1 MWWCVMENKGKE
13 NLYEAYTDED
23 GFVWDENGDIVSIPE
38 PIKQNMD
45 AQFELAQK
53 MVREGKINAWK

>member
-1 MWWCVMENKGKE
+1 MESKEKE
-13 NLYEAYTDED
+13 NLFEAYSDED
-23 GFVWDENGDIVSIPE
+23 GFVWNENGDIVSIPE
-38 PIKQNMD
+38 LIKQNMD